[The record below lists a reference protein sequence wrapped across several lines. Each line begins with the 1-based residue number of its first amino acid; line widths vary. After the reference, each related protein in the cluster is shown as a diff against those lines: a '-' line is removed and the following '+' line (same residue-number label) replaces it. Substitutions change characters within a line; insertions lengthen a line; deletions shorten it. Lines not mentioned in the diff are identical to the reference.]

1 MQRRPG
7 EYPDPLHEPAR
18 LTEKQVRQAP
28 RYRQGATAM
37 INMQFTWPVENS
49 VKVYVHFN
57 FHEAEEKSRSFWGL
71 KPPVKPSLWRPLVH
85 GSTNI
90 SIDPDENGTLDAT
103 VIVKIPDDAHPGLYS
118 TIRAS
123 LTEVKISVRYDSI
136 GRRIGGDIRAV
147 DTQIVD
153 LEEPLAM
160 HIESRRDEDKKPGP
174 TAGRARFS

>member
-7 EYPDPLHEPAR
+7 KYSDPLHEPAQ

-28 RYRQGATAM
+28 RYRQGDTVK

-57 FHEAEEKSRSFWGL
+57 FHEAEEKSRSRWGR

-85 GSTNI
+85 GSTRL
-90 SIDPDENGTLDAT
+90 SVEPDKNGTLDAT
-103 VIVKIPDDAHPGLYS
+103 VILKIPDDAHHGLYS

-123 LTEVKISVRYDSI
+123 LTANLAVNPATHRGNRD
-136 GRRIGGDIRAV
+136 GRTESPFRKVHTACRCTRGLDH
-147 DTQIVD
+147 
-153 LEEPLAM
+153 LAY
-160 HIESRRDEDKKPGP
+160 
-174 TAGRARFS
+174 A